1 MIELY
6 IENPKTRKGRWFELP
21 ILWEVVQE
29 KLELEDEQPY
39 EINDYSAP
47 IKLFNFEDFDYMN
60 EVAEQFDEHKGHGA
74 IKYLEEL
81 IDAGFFN
88 DLLEAFEQIDEIY
101 VYADCYSYTS
111 YAEQLMDD
119 LGYLSGVPDIIKWN
133 IDYEG
138 IGEDLRQDGRLY
150 QASDNTIIEVMT

>member
-6 IENPKTRKGRWFELP
+6 IKNLHTHKGRWFELP
-21 ILWEVVQE
+21 IQWEEV
-29 KLELEDEQPY
+29 KDKIELEDGHEH
-39 EINDYSAP
+39 
-47 IKLFNFEDFDYMN
+47 LVTDYMAPFKISHYENFN
-60 EVAEQFDEHKGHGA
+60 EMNEIA
-74 IKYLEEL
+74 EEL
-81 IDAGFFN
+81 DENGNNPAVNYIGELVEYGFFTGI
-88 DLLEAFEQIDEIY
+88 LEAFEQIDEIQ
-101 VYADCYSYTS
+101 VYSDCYSYKD

>member
-6 IENPKTRKGRWFELP
+6 IENPKKHKGRWFELP
-21 ILWEVVQE
+21 VLWEVVQE
-29 KLELEDEQPY
+29 KLELEDGQEY

-47 IKLFNFEDFDYMN
+47 LKLVNSEDFDYMN
-60 EVAEQFDEHKGHGA
+60 EVAEQFEEHESHEA
-74 IKYLEEL
+74 IKYLDEL
-81 IDAGFFN
+81 IDAGFFS

-101 VYADCYSYTS
+101 IYADCYSYTS

-150 QASDNTIIEVMT
+150 QANDNTIIEVMI

>member
-1 MIELY
+1 MAPFTISHY
-6 IENPKTRKGRWFELP
+6 EN
-21 ILWEVVQE
+21 
-29 KLELEDEQPY
+29 
-39 EINDYSAP
+39 
-47 IKLFNFEDFDYMN
+47 FNEMN
-60 EVAEQFDEHKGHGA
+60 EIA
-74 IKYLEEL
+74 EEL
-81 IDAGFFN
+81 DENGNNPAVNYIGELVEYGFFTSI
-88 DLLEAFEQIDEIY
+88 LEAFEQIDEIQ
-101 VYADCYSYTS
+101 VYSDCYSYKD